1 MELFSP
7 IGRLPQAARYA
18 KLAPMKPFIRYAGG
32 DLDRAGLFR
41 KDEDWISAKLAH
53 PQTQIVP
60 IWRNLNL
67 VDNLSSAPATRLVV
81 REQAHEILEVA
92 HQVTLLGI
100 AGDVAYFAADIS
112 SLEEESAHEL
122 VNQGQ
127 FVDLRQVG
135 PQLGTEESALLAHAR
150 AMMFWHQ
157 KHQHCGVCGAPT
169 KSHEGGHMRKC
180 TSTECGAP
188 TFPRTDPAV
197 IMLITHQP
205 ASGPP
210 QCLLGRQAIWPEG
223 NYSTLA
229 GFVEPGESLEEA
241 VAREVLEEAG
251 IHIKNVIYQASQPWP
266 FPASIMLGFWGE
278 ATTTEINIDE
288 YEIDDAQWF
297 NAPDLRHFGEW
308 GDDDGKKHLPRRDS
322 ISRFLI
328 ETWLTKIGV

>member
-1 MELFSP
+1 
-7 IGRLPQAARYA
+7 
-18 KLAPMKPFIRYAGG
+18 MKPFIRYAGG

-41 KDEDWISAKLAH
+41 KDEDWISNKLAH
-53 PQTQIVP
+53 PQSQIVP
-60 IWRNLNL
+60 VWRNLNL
-67 VDNLSSAPATRLVV
+67 IDGMDTAPQSRLVDRV
-81 REQAHEILEVA
+81 DANEILEMA
-92 HQVTLLGI
+92 HQITLLGI
-100 AGDVAYFAADIS
+100 AGDIAYFAADIS
-112 SLEEESAHEL
+112 SLEEDPAHEL

-135 PQLGTEESALLAHAR
+135 PRLGAEESALMAHAR
-150 AMMFWHQ
+150 GMLFWHQ

-197 IMLITHQP
+197 IMLISHQP
-205 ASGPP
+205 PSGPP

-241 VAREVLEEAG
+241 VAREVHEEAG
-251 IHIKNVIYQASQPWP
+251 IHITNVTYQASQPWP

-278 ATTTEINIDE
+278 ATTTDIQIDE
-288 YEIDDAQWF
+288 HEIEDAQWF
-297 NAPDLRHFGEW
+297 NAPDLRNFGEW
-308 GDDDGKKHLPRRDS
+308 GDEDTKLHLPRKDS
-322 ISRFLI
+322 ISRYLI
-328 ETWLTKIGV
+328 ETWLTKVGV

>member
-1 MELFSP
+1 MPRAL
-7 IGRLPQAARYA
+7 GYA

-41 KDEDWISAKLAH
+41 KDEAWILEKLAH
-53 PQTQIVP
+53 PESQIVP
-60 IWRNLNL
+60 VWRSMNL
-67 VDNLSSAPATRLVV
+67 VDNLASAPATRLVA
-81 REQAHEILEVA
+81 RADANDILDNA
-92 HQVTLLGI
+92 HQVTLLGV
-100 AGDVAYFAADIS
+100 AGEVAYFAADIS
-112 SLEEESAHEL
+112 LLDEEPALQL
-122 VNQGQ
+122 VHQGQ

-135 PQLGTEESALLAHAR
+135 PLLGTEESALMAHAR
-150 AMMFWHQ
+150 GMLFWHQ

-169 KSHEGGHMRKC
+169 KSHEGGHMRRC

-205 ASGPP
+205 AAGPA
-210 QCLLGRQAIWPEG
+210 QCLLGRQSIWPAG

-241 VAREVLEEAG
+241 VAREVFEEAG
-251 IHIKNVIYQASQPWP
+251 IRIKNVTYQASQPWP

-278 ATTTEINIDE
+278 AITTDIKIDD
-288 YEIDDAQWF
+288 YEIEDAQWF
-297 NAPDLRHFGEW
+297 NAVDLRRFGEW
-308 GDDDGKKHLPRRDS
+308 GDDDDKKHLPRKDS
-322 ISRFLI
+322 IARFLI

>member
-1 MELFSP
+1 
-7 IGRLPQAARYA
+7 
-18 KLAPMKPFIRYAGG
+18 MKPFIRYAGG

-41 KDEDWISAKLAH
+41 KDEDWISKKLAH
-53 PQTQIVP
+53 PQSQIVP

-67 VDNLSSAPATRLVV
+67 VEDLDKGPKSRLVD
-81 REQAHEILEVA
+81 RDQAGDILEIA
-92 HQVTLLGI
+92 HQVTLLGTL
-100 AGDVAYFAADIS
+100 GDTAYFAADIS
-112 SLEEESAHEL
+112 SLEEEPAHVL
-122 VNQGQ
+122 VNKGQ

-135 PQLGTEESALLAHAR
+135 PQLGAEESSLMAHAR
-150 AMMFWHQ
+150 GMMFWHQ

-205 ASGPP
+205 PSGPP

-241 VAREVLEEAG
+241 VAREVHEEAG
-251 IHIKNVIYQASQPWP
+251 IHTTNITYQASQPWP

-278 ATTTEINIDE
+278 ATSTEINIDE
-288 YEIDDAQWF
+288 HEIEDAQWF
-297 NAPDLRHFGEW
+297 NAPDLRKFGEW
-308 GDDDGKKHLPRRDS
+308 GDEDTKLHLPRKDS
-322 ISRFLI
+322 ISRYLI
-328 ETWLTKIGV
+328 ETWLTHVGV